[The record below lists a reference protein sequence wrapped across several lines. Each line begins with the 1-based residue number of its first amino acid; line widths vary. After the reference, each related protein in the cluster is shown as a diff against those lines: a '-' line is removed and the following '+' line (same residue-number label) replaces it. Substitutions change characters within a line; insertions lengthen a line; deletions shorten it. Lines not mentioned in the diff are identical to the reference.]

1 MSEYP
6 DHNFI
11 LITENTKT
19 GAVTIRRAD
28 KDRNGRIH
36 EYGEV
41 EPSDLPIEACKLGA
55 DILREVGPNE
65 RVGEIGVVP
74 CRNNEQEEWEEIRIP
89 IKSTEPEP
97 LMGADYLK
105 TLPVGTILRVLT
117 PSGAYTNPIVITEVG
132 FVILTNNGRKYWDGI
147 FFGRWSHASAE
158 TCIPWT
164 RENEE

>member
-65 RVGEIGVVP
+65 RCGEIGVVP

-105 TLPVGTILRVLT
+105 TLPVLT

-158 TCIPWT
+158 TCVPWA